1 MKKFFITLLVILI
14 GISPA
19 YCIKDVPPNAKVEY
33 TNIEWWSRFNDP
45 ILTEYVV
52 KTAGENYDIK
62 INALKVL
69 EAREN
74 VKEGFAN
81 QLPTIEFNSTA
92 QRDKFSGSIPWAGSF
107 FPSYYTTNIRLP
119 LTVNYE
125 VDIWGKNRD
134 YTKKL
139 KKEYEALKYDE
150 KAAFISLTVLTA
162 TTYFNILSLDKQIKI
177 EEELLNI
184 RKEILDLTKIN
195 FEYGLVSSTE
205 VTLADKSYTKALS
218 DMETLKLSQNKMLN
232 QLAVLTGDSSEQS
245 STLVR
250 SSIDEISVLVNLPE
264 SISSEIIEQRPDI
277 LKAEAELHAAAFDVK
292 YARKNMIPTI
302 NLTGFFGFN
311 AYNMSRMF
319 DWRSA
324 ILQLGGGLTQPIFQG
339 GRLMARL
346 KAKKYKYEQM
356 FNNYQKII
364 LTSIQEINDSL
375 AELKTDTNKNKN
387 DIKRV
392 QCETKYYNDMNYKFE
407 KGAISYLD
415 TLKYK
420 ENLLIL
426 QKEETQ
432 SKTEVLVASLGLYKS
447 VGGKL

>member
-1 MKKFFITLLVILI
+1 MKKFFIS
-14 GISPA
+14 GFP
-19 YCIKDVPPNAKVEY
+19 
-33 TNIEWWSRFNDP
+33 NIEWWSRFNDP